1 MIPVMTDL
9 LLRYRDDPGDDGK
22 GCSRHSRIRRKG
34 RKDLPER
41 RACIG
46 DYRAGCMPQIEYA
59 ANVRFSNRPVG
70 VKRFQTIHQC
80 SVDVAHGLAL
90 LSGIGTKAVPSGIR
104 GSGGTIL
111 SYSAA
116 VRSGASAVDVELSL
130 LPRHSGRSLVR

>member
-46 DYRAGCMPQIEYA
+46 DYRAGVCTRQIEYA

-70 VKRFQTIHQC
+70 VKRFQTIHRY
-80 SVDVAHGLAL
+80 SVDVSRGLVL
-90 LSGIGTKAVPSGIR
+90 LSGMAPRPFHHGIR
-104 GSGGTIL
+104 G
-111 SYSAA
+111 
-116 VRSGASAVDVELSL
+116 
-130 LPRHSGRSLVR
+130 